1 MLYFLT
7 YVTNSIVHHMDS
19 SNQNQE
25 PEIQMQAPAPVQRQN
40 SLGIPIAIVIAA
52 ALIAGAIVYTGM
64 LKSGNPTQVGNGEKN
79 EQVTAEIE
87 VAPVTDKDH
96 IRGNPNA
103 PIMIVEYSDFDCPFC
118 KNFHETMNKLMA
130 EYGKDGKVAWV
141 FRQFPL
147 EQLHPNAPKT
157 AAASECVAS
166 LGGNDAFW
174 KFTDLVYG
182 DRSTN
187 EPTNISKLPEYAEKS
202 GVSKDK
208 FNACVSKGTFTQK
221 ITDDVA
227 AALKTGA
234 RGTPYS
240 IMIVGDQQGVING
253 AQPYATVKQMVDT
266 MIAQVGG

>member
-1 MLYFLT
+1 
-7 YVTNSIVHHMDS
+7 MD
-19 SNQNQE
+19 QQ
-25 PEIQMQAPAPVQRQN
+25 PEIQMQAPVSVQRQN
-40 SLGIPIAIVIAA
+40 SLGIPIAIVLAA
-52 ALIAGAIVYTGM
+52 ALIAGAIVFTGM
-64 LKSGNPTQVGNGEKN
+64 QKGNAPTQVGNTGEN
-79 EQVTAEIE
+79 EQVTADVEI
-87 VAPVTDKDH
+87 APVTEKDH

-118 KNFHETMNKLMA
+118 KSFHATMNQLMA
-130 EYGKDGKVAWV
+130 EYGKEGKVAWV

-174 KFTDLVYG
+174 KFADSVYG
-182 DRSTN
+182 DRTTN
-187 EPTNISKLPEYAEKS
+187 EPANISKLPEYAEKA
-202 GVSKDK
+202 GVNKEK
-208 FNACVSKGTFTQK
+208 YTQCVTAGTFTQK

-227 AALKTGA
+227 LALKTGA

-266 MIAQVGG
+266 MIAQIGG

>member
-1 MLYFLT
+1 MET
-7 YVTNSIVHHMDS
+7 
-19 SNQNQE
+19 E
-25 PEIQMQAPAPVQRQN
+25 PTQGGTPVQRPLAAAKN
-40 SLGIPIAIVIAA
+40 SLGIPVAIVLAA

-64 LKSGNPTQVGNGEKN
+64 QKTAPVQKGAGTGND
-79 EQVTAEIE
+79 QVTAEIE
-87 VAPVTDKDH
+87 IAPVTEKDH
-96 IRGNPNA
+96 IYGNPNA

-118 KNFHETMNKLMA
+118 KNFHETMIKIMA

-174 KFTDLVYG
+174 KFAELAYG
-182 DRSTN
+182 DRTTN
-187 EPTNISKLPEYAEKS
+187 EPTNLTKLPEYAEKS
-202 GVSKDK
+202 GVNKAK
-208 FNACVSKGTFTQK
+208 YNECVAAGTFTQK
-221 ITDDVA
+221 IADDVA
-227 AALKTGA
+227 LALKTGA

-240 IMIVGDQQGVING
+240 ILMVGDQQGVING

-266 MIAQVGG
+266 VIKQLGEEAK